1 MSSSVEVEFSSNMEQ
16 VRTQINNMCVEKVT
30 GATIHLQ
37 NQVKKTLTGSRSG
50 KQYKIPHTSRKYTA
64 SKPGEAPAVRIGDLL
79 NSIKYNIKRS
89 QSEVLGAVGSDLK
102 KAIWLETGT
111 SNIEARPFLVK
122 TFEKERRELKR
133 QMGG

>member
-16 VRTQINNMCVEKVT
+16 VKTQINAMCVQRVT
-30 GATIHLQ
+30 DGTIHLQ

-64 SKPGEAPAVRIGDLL
+64 SKPGEAPAVRTSDLL

-89 QSEVLGAVGSDLK
+89 QSEVLGGVGSDLK
-102 KAIWLETGT
+102 KAICLENGT
-111 SNIEARPFLVK
+111 SNMEARPFLLK

-133 QMGG
+133 ILGG

>member
-1 MSSSVEVEFSSNMEQ
+1 MANSVEIEFSSNMEQ
-16 VRTQINNMCVEKVT
+16 VRTQINAMCVQKVT
-30 GATIHLQ
+30 SASIHLQ

-89 QSEVLGAVGSDLK
+89 QSEVIGVVGSDLK
-102 KAIWLETGT
+102 KSIWLENGT
-111 SNIEARPFLVK
+111 SNMQARPFLLK
-122 TFEKERRELKR
+122 TFEKERMELKR
-133 QMGG
+133 MMGG

>member
-1 MSSSVEVEFSSNMEQ
+1 MANSVEIEYSSNMEQ
-16 VRTQINNMCVEKVT
+16 VKTRINAMCVEKVT
-30 GATIHLQ
+30 AASIHLQ
-37 NQVKKTLTGSRSG
+37 NQVKKNLTGSRSG

-64 SKPGEAPAVRIGDLL
+64 SKPGEAPAVRTGDLL
-79 NSIKYNIKRS
+79 NSIKYNVKRS

-111 SNIEARPFLVK
+111 SHMEARPFLLK

-133 QMGG
+133 MMGG

>member
-1 MSSSVEVEFSSNMEQ
+1 MANSVEIEFSSNMEQ
-16 VRTQINNMCVEKVT
+16 VKTQINNLCVERVT

-37 NQVKKTLTGSRSG
+37 NQVKKNLTGSRSG

-64 SKPGEAPAVRIGDLL
+64 SKPGEAPAVRTGDLL

-89 QSEVLGAVGSDLK
+89 QSEVLGAVGSDLQ
-102 KAIWLETGT
+102 KAIWLENGT
-111 SNIEARPFLVK
+111 SHMEARPFLLK
-122 TFEKERRELKR
+122 TFERERRELKR